1 MIRTPSMNAAT
12 RLRIGGRPLVSTPM
26 CGIAQTLNGCFC
38 MINGLELY
46 KKGGAMRRDHQEP
59 LAASAGPARRRL
71 LTAFA
76 AATAA
81 EYHGLLLPER
91 WRRPLVKS
99 VILPAHAQMSANGL
113 SCSAGSLT
121 VDNAVQNGDAQ
132 GHIAIIYDG
141 AEDCSL
147 IQVITD
153 SADGGASGNPD
164 EMLLLDADE
173 NPVENFDLRGPNYGA
188 NWGPGPDS
196 DNNDEGAYSF
206 DIERVAPPN
215 NGTTF
220 RIEFNVSFSGS
231 EMTVSNVQINAL

>member
-1 MIRTPSMNAAT
+1 
-12 RLRIGGRPLVSTPM
+12 
-26 CGIAQTLNGCFC
+26 
-38 MINGLELY
+38 
-46 KKGGAMRRDHQEP
+46 MRRDHQKP
-59 LAASAGPARRRL
+59 PTASACPARRRL
-71 LTAFA
+71 LTALA
-76 AATAA
+76 VATTA
-81 EYHGLLLPER
+81 ECHSLLLPKR
-91 WRRPLVKS
+91 WSRPLVES

-121 VDNAVQNGDAQ
+121 VDNTVQDGDAQ

-153 SADGGASGNPD
+153 SADGGASGDPD
-164 EMLLLDADE
+164 EMLLLDADG
-173 NPVENFDLRGPNYGA
+173 NPVDNFDLRGPGYGA

-196 DNNDEGAYSF
+196 DDNDEGTYSF

-220 RIEFNVSFSGS
+220 RVEFVVSFSGS